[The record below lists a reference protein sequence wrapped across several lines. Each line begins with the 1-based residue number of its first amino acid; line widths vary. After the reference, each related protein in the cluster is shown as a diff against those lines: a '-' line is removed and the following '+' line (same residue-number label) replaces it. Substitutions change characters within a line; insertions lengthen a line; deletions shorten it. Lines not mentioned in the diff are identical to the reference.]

1 MKRFLLTYA
10 LYTISCACL
19 LSYPLEMLEAEAP
32 YLQDNLC
39 IKGDHRGPRG
49 PRGHRG
55 KKGHRGHKGV
65 TGAAGQTGA
74 VGPAGSTVVAM
85 AQQFAPSVVG
95 VTGPSFSAA
104 DSLQLIPI
112 GSTGGSYAT
121 SGSDITFDPTTS
133 RFTVHSS
140 GTYLLRYGMVGFPND
155 DFERNLLVLTTESV
169 VIASRVIAYITPV
182 VTRGS
187 ETIPVGGAE
196 FVVGGST
203 KSGTGFQDHNVMSAF
218 GQCLF
223 VLQAGDVVDLE
234 LYLNGTPQSE
244 ITPVLLTNNNLFNS
258 TFNMCPGGTLS
269 IEKTN

>member
-1 MKRFLLTYA
+1 MKRFFHAA
-10 LYTISCACL
+10 LYAVSCACL
-19 LSYPLEMLEAEAP
+19 FSYPLEMLEAEVP

-39 IKGDHRGPRG
+39 VKGHDRGPRG

-55 KKGHRGHKGV
+55 KRGHRGHMGV
-65 TGAAGQTGA
+65 TGAAGQMGA
-74 VGPAGSTVVAM
+74 TGPAGSTVIAM

-95 VTGPSFSAA
+95 VTGPTFTAA
-104 DSLQLIPI
+104 DALQLIPV

-121 SGSDITFDPTTS
+121 SGSDITFDSTTS
-133 RFTVHSS
+133 SFTVHTT
-140 GTYLLRYGMVGFPND
+140 GTYLLRYGMVGFPNE
-155 DFERNLLVLTTESV
+155 DFERNSIVLTTESV
-169 VIASRVIAYITPV
+169 VISSKTIAYITPV

-187 ETIPVGGAE
+187 DRIPVGGAE

-203 KSGTGFQDHNVMSAF
+203 KSGISYSDHNVMSAS

-223 VLQAGDVVDLE
+223 VLQENDVVDLE

-244 ITPVLLTNNNLFNS
+244 TSPALLTNNNLFNS

-269 IEKTN
+269 IEKID